1 MRKHVFVA
9 RPANVSPRWLEA
21 FPDAGHRR
29 HVRPGADGAFVG
41 LSAELPDWRTRL
53 SALAATPGCD
63 VVLLS
68 LQPDDGEA
76 LAAFEL
82 GARGYAHALATAE
95 MLREADAV
103 IAHGGLWVGP
113 ALMARLLRA
122 LGTRPTHAAPRVDVL
137 EGLSARERE
146 VAEAVAEGL
155 SNKGRSRCASTHRAH
170 GQGAPRRGVRQARCA
185 RPPATRCEDRRRP
198 ARHRRAR
205 CHGRGVICF
214 TA

>member
-21 FPDAGHRR
+21 FPDAR
-29 HVRPGADGAFVG
+29 VTSATPDVGADGAFVG

-53 SALAATPGCD
+53 AALAATPGCD

-82 GARGYAHALATAE
+82 GARAYAHALATPA
-95 MLREADAV
+95 MLREVDAV
-103 IAHGGLWVGP
+103 VAHGGLWVGP

-122 LGTRPTHAAPRVDVL
+122 LGARPSLVAPKIDVL
-137 EGLSARERE
+137 DGLSARERS

-155 SNKGRSRCASTHRAH
+155 SNKEIALRLALTERTVKAH
-170 GQGAPRRGVRQARCA
+170 LAAVFDKLGVR
-185 RPPATRCEDRRRP
+185 DRLQLVVRIG
-198 ARHRRAR
+198 AGQRANAAADVT
-205 CHGRGVICF
+205 G
-214 TA
+214 AA

>member
-1 MRKHVFVA
+1 MRKHVFIA

-21 FPDAGHRR
+21 FPDALITSAKSDLGT
-29 HVRPGADGAFVG
+29 DGAFVG

-53 SALAATPGCD
+53 AALVATPGRD

-95 MLREADAV
+95 MLREVDAV
-103 IAHGGLWVGP
+103 VAHGGLWVGP

-155 SNKGRSRCASTHRAH
+155 SNKEIALRLDLTERTVKAH
-170 GQGAPRRGVRQARCA
+170 LAAVFDKLGVRDRLQLVVKIGAGLR
-185 RPPATRCEDRRRP
+185 ATAATDLTG
-198 ARHRRAR
+198 AA
-205 CHGRGVICF
+205 
-214 TA
+214 

>member
-21 FPDAGHRR
+21 FPDAR
-29 HVRPGADGAFVG
+29 VTSATPDVGADGAFVG
-41 LSAELPDWRTRL
+41 LGAELPDWRTRL
-53 SALAATPGCD
+53 AALAATPGCD

-82 GARGYAHALATAE
+82 GARAYAHALATPA
-95 MLREADAV
+95 MLREVDAV
-103 IAHGGLWVGP
+103 VAHGGLWVGP

-122 LGTRPTHAAPRVDVL
+122 LSARPSLVAPKIDVL
-137 EGLSARERE
+137 DGLSARERS

-155 SNKGRSRCASTHRAH
+155 SNKEIALRLALTERTVKAH
-170 GQGAPRRGVRQARCA
+170 LAAVFDKLGVR
-185 RPPATRCEDRRRP
+185 DRLQLVVRIG
-198 ARHRRAR
+198 ASLRANAAADVT
-205 CHGRGVICF
+205 G
-214 TA
+214 AA

>member
-1 MRKHVFVA
+1 MRKHVFIA

-21 FPDAGHRR
+21 FPDALITSAKSDLGT
-29 HVRPGADGAFVG
+29 DGAFVG

-53 SALAATPGCD
+53 AALVATPGRD

-95 MLREADAV
+95 MLREVDAV
-103 IAHGGLWVGP
+103 VAHGGLWVGP

-122 LGTRPTHAAPRVDVL
+122 LGTRPTRTAPRADVL

-146 VAEAVAEGL
+146 VAEAVADGL
-155 SNKGRSRCASTHRAH
+155 SNKEIALRLALTERTVKAH
-170 GQGAPRRGVRQARCA
+170 LAAVFDKLGVR
-185 RPPATRCEDRRRP
+185 DRLQLVVKIGAGLRTS
-198 ARHRRAR
+198 AAADVT
-205 CHGRGVICF
+205 G
-214 TA
+214 AA

>member
-1 MRKHVFVA
+1 MRKHVFIA

-21 FPDAGHRR
+21 FPDALITSAKPDLGT
-29 HVRPGADGAFVG
+29 DGAFVG

-53 SALAATPGCD
+53 AALVATPGRD

-95 MLREADAV
+95 MLREVDAV

-155 SNKGRSRCASTHRAH
+155 SNKEIALRLDLTERTVKAH
-170 GQGAPRRGVRQARCA
+170 LAAVFDKLGVRDRLQLVVKIGAGLR
-185 RPPATRCEDRRRP
+185 ATAATDLTG
-198 ARHRRAR
+198 AA
-205 CHGRGVICF
+205 
-214 TA
+214 

>member
-21 FPDAGHRR
+21 FPDAR
-29 HVRPGADGAFVG
+29 VITAMPEVGAQGAFVG

-53 SALAATPGCD
+53 AALAGTSGCE

-82 GARGYAHALATAE
+82 GARGYVHALATAA
-95 MLREADAV
+95 MLREVDAV
-103 IAHGGLWVGP
+103 VAHGGLWVGP

-122 LGTRPTHAAPRVDVL
+122 LGARPSLAAPRSDVL
-137 EGLSARERE
+137 DGLSARERE

-155 SNKGRSRCASTHRAH
+155 SNKEIALRLALTERTVKAH
-170 GQGAPRRGVRQARCA
+170 LAAVFDKLGVRDRLQLVVKIGAGQRA
-185 RPPATRCEDRRRP
+185 ATVIDV
-198 ARHRRAR
+198 
-205 CHGRGVICF
+205 RGTV
-214 TA
+214 

>member
-21 FPDAGHRR
+21 FPDAR
-29 HVRPGADGAFVG
+29 VTSAAPDVGADGAFVG

-53 SALAATPGCD
+53 AALAATPGCD

-82 GARGYAHALATAE
+82 GARAYAHALATPE
-95 MLREADAV
+95 MLREVDAV
-103 IAHGGLWVGP
+103 VAHGGLWVGP

-122 LGTRPTHAAPRVDVL
+122 LGARPTRVAPGVDAL
-137 EGLSARERE
+137 DGLSARERE

-155 SNKGRSRCASTHRAH
+155 SNKEIALRLALTERTVKAH
-170 GQGAPRRGVRQARCA
+170 LAAVFDKLGVR
-185 RPPATRCEDRRRP
+185 DRLQLVVKIG
-198 ARHRRAR
+198 A
-205 CHGRGVICF
+205 GRGATVP
-214 TA
+214 AKAPGAA

>member
-9 RPANVSPRWLEA
+9 RPANVSPRWQEA
-21 FPDAGHRR
+21 FPDALITSTLSE
-29 HVRPGADGAFVG
+29 VGAEGAFVG

-53 SALAATPGCD
+53 AALAARPGCD

-95 MLREADAV
+95 MLSEVDAV
-103 IAHGGLWVGP
+103 VAHGGLWVGP

-122 LGTRPTHAAPRVDVL
+122 LGTRPTRAAPTPDVL
-137 EGLSARERE
+137 DGLSARERE
-146 VAEAVAEGL
+146 VAAAVAEGL
-155 SNKGRSRCASTHRAH
+155 SNKEIALRLALTERTVKAH
-170 GQGAPRRGVRQARCA
+170 LAAVFDKLGVRDRLQLVVKVGAGQRA
-185 RPPATRCEDRRRP
+185 AAPADVTG
-198 ARHRRAR
+198 AA
-205 CHGRGVICF
+205 
-214 TA
+214 

>member
-1 MRKHVFVA
+1 MRKHVFIA

-21 FPDAGHRR
+21 FPDALITSAKPDLGT
-29 HVRPGADGAFVG
+29 DGAFVG

-53 SALAATPGCD
+53 AALVATPGRD

-82 GARGYAHALATAE
+82 GARGYAHALATPE
-95 MLREADAV
+95 MLREVDAAV
-103 IAHGGLWVGP
+103 AHGGLWVGP

-122 LGTRPTHAAPRVDVL
+122 LGAHPTRAAPRADVL
-137 EGLSARERE
+137 DGLSARECE

-155 SNKGRSRCASTHRAH
+155 SNKEIALRLALTERTVKAH
-170 GQGAPRRGVRQARCA
+170 LAAVFDKLGVR
-185 RPPATRCEDRRRP
+185 DRLQLVVKIG
-198 ARHRRAR
+198 AGLRAAAAADVT
-205 CHGRGVICF
+205 G
-214 TA
+214 AA

>member
-21 FPDAGHRR
+21 FPDAQ
-29 HVRPGADGAFVG
+29 VTAVTSDLGADGAFVG

-95 MLREADAV
+95 MLREVDAV

-155 SNKGRSRCASTHRAH
+155 SNKEIALRLDLTERTVKAH
-170 GQGAPRRGVRQARCA
+170 LAAVFDKLGVRDRLQLVVKIGAGLR
-185 RPPATRCEDRRRP
+185 ATAAADVTG
-198 ARHRRAR
+198 AA
-205 CHGRGVICF
+205 
-214 TA
+214 